1 MIYSLTGKISMID
14 ENTIV
19 VDTGVMAFEVVCS
32 AFTAYALT
40 GKQEPQT
47 ILTYLQVREDAMCL
61 FGFKDAKE
69 KKIFTVLLLV
79 SGVGPKMAI
88 TVLSGLSI
96 EDLVKAIVTS
106 DIKTLS
112 GIKGLG
118 KKTAERI
125 VLELNS
131 KLGGSDSLENLLSN
145 EAAVSTTTKVAMK
158 KEVEEA
164 YEVLVGTGLAKNDAI
179 ELAKNN
185 YKDGMTSEELVV
197 ACFKNMHK

>member
-14 ENTIV
+14 DSTLV
-19 VDTGVMAFEVVCS
+19 VDTGVMAFEVTCS
-32 AFTAYALT
+32 AYTCYALS
-40 GKQEPQT
+40 GKQEQQT
-47 ILTYLQVREDAMCL
+47 LLTYLQVREDAMCL

-69 KKIFTVLLLV
+69 KKIFNDLLLV

-88 TVLSGLSI
+88 TVLSGLPI
-96 EDLVKAIVTS
+96 DDLIRAIVTS

-112 GIKGLG
+112 SIKGLG

-131 KLGGSDSLENLLSN
+131 KLGGNDSLENLLSN
-145 EAAVSTTTKVAMK
+145 EANANQSKVAMR

-164 YEVLVGTGLAKNDAI
+164 YEVLVATGIQKNQAV

-185 YKDGMTSEELVV
+185 YVEGMTGEELVI

>member
-14 ENTIV
+14 DSTLV
-19 VDTGVMAFEVVCS
+19 VDTGVMAFEVTCS
-32 AFTAYALT
+32 AYTCYALS
-40 GKQEPQT
+40 GKQEQQT

-69 KKIFTVLLLV
+69 KKIFNDLLLV

-88 TVLSGLSI
+88 TVLSGLPI
-96 EDLVKAIVTS
+96 DDLIRAIVTS

-112 GIKGLG
+112 SIKGLG

-131 KLGGSDSLENLLSN
+131 KLGGNDSLENLLSN
-145 EAAVSTTTKVAMK
+145 EANANQSKVAMR

-164 YEVLVGTGLAKNDAI
+164 YEVLIATGIQKNQAV

-185 YKDGMTSEELVV
+185 YVEGMTGEELVI

>member
-14 ENTIV
+14 ENMIV
-19 VDTGVMAFEVVCS
+19 VDTGTMAFEVVCS

-47 ILTYLQVREDAMCL
+47 VLTYLQVREDAMCL
-61 FGFKDAKE
+61 FGFSSQKE
-69 KKIFTVLLLV
+69 KKIFNDLLLV

-96 EDLVKAIVTS
+96 DDLIRAIVTS

-112 GIKGLG
+112 SIKGLG

-131 KLGGSDSLENLLSN
+131 KLGGCDSLESLLSN
-145 EAAVSTTTKVAMK
+145 EANVSGTKVALR

-164 YEVLVGTGLAKNDAI
+164 YEVLISTGLSKNDAI

-185 YKDGMTSEELVV
+185 FVDGMTSEQLVV

>member
-19 VDTGVMAFEVVCS
+19 VDTGVMAFEVTCS
-32 AFTAYALT
+32 AYTSYALT
-40 GKQEPQT
+40 GRAEAQT

-69 KKIFTVLLLV
+69 KKIFNDLLLV
-79 SGVGPKMAI
+79 SGVGPKMAV
-88 TVLSGLSI
+88 TVLSGLPI
-96 EDLVKAIVTS
+96 DDLIKAIVNS

-112 GIKGLG
+112 SIKGLG

-131 KLGGSDSLENLLSN
+131 KLGGNDSLENLISN
-145 EAAVSTTTKVAMK
+145 DAVGSQKTAMR

-164 YEVLVGTGLAKNDAI
+164 YEVLVSTGLQKTQAI
-179 ELAKNN
+179 EIAKNN
-185 YKDGMTSEELVV
+185 YVEGMTSEQLVV